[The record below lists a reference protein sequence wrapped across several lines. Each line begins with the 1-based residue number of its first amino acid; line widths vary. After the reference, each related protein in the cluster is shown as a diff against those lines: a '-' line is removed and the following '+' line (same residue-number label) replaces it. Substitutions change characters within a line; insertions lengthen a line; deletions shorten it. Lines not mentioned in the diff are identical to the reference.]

1 MLDFASM
8 RRFLVFL
15 MLFLL
20 PFQISWAV
28 AANYC
33 EHGHEQDKETVSY
46 FGHHD
51 DEHKA
56 SSSIPDDSTQSGEYD
71 FGHAHCHLS
80 AFLGV
85 LSAHTFSM
93 CGSLQSSLHYSDCS
107 YPSLAP
113 DKPERP
119 KWSVPA

>member
-1 MLDFASM
+1 M
-8 RRFLVFL
+8 RRFLVLL

-20 PFQISWAV
+20 PFQVSWAV

-33 EHGHEQDKETVSY
+33 EQGHDQGKETISY

-56 SSSIPDDSTQSGEYD
+56 SPDAPDDGRYD
-71 FGHAHCHLS
+71 FAHDHCHLS
-80 AFLGV
+80 SFLGI
-85 LSAHTFSM
+85 LSAHTFAMSD
-93 CGSLQSSLHYSDCS
+93 SLQPLLHFVGRPH

-119 KWSVPA
+119 KWPVSA

>member
-1 MLDFASM
+1 M
-8 RRFLVFL
+8 RRFIVFL

-33 EHGHEQDKETVSY
+33 EHGHGQDKATISY

-56 SSSIPDDSTQSGEYD
+56 SPDTPDDSRYD
-71 FGHAHCHLS
+71 FAHDHCHLLS
-80 AFLGV
+80 FLGV
-85 LSAHTFSM
+85 LSANTFAMSD
-93 CGSLQSSLHYSDCS
+93 SLQPSLHSAGRPR